1 MTDQE
6 VLSMDINNRMQTSPA
21 YGRGFSGRVVESAR
35 LSLTGASARQRI
47 SLVPAVGGFTGDSSA
62 PFGVVRFSEPYS

>member
-1 MTDQE
+1 ME
-6 VLSMDINNRMQTSPA
+6 INNRMQTSPA
-21 YGRGFSGRVVESAR
+21 YGRGFADRVVEGAR

-47 SLVPAVGGFTGDSSA
+47 SIVPAAGGFTGDSSA

>member
-1 MTDQE
+1 ME
-6 VLSMDINNRMQTSPA
+6 INNRMQTSPA

>member
-1 MTDQE
+1 ME
-6 VLSMDINNRMQTSPA
+6 INNRMQTSPA

-47 SLVPAVGGFTGDSSA
+47 SIVPAAGGFTGDSSA